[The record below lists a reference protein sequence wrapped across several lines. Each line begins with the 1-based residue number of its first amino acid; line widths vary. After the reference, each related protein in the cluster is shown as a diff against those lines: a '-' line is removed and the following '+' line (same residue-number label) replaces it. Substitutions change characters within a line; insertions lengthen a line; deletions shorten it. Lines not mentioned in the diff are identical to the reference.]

1 MNAERSFVNGV
12 YNIVLMDVDQEV
24 LQLLVRRGLVAQKT
38 IDELLKESGGDAGRT
53 VELLRQRAIV
63 LPEELEGLRSL
74 CGTAR
79 ISGRVNPPRTFGRY
93 EIVSELGRGGMSVVY
108 KARDPVLDR
117 LVALKVLQIPEP
129 LLETGRRFEREARTM
144 AKLSHPNII
153 QVLEVG
159 EIEGKK
165 YFTMQHVEGLT
176 FDEWLKR
183 TPGPSRFTRGIE
195 ILRDAALALDYAHT
209 QGVIHRDLK
218 PQNIM
223 VERTGR
229 ADAFHVYVMDFGL
242 AREIAAPKR
251 LTMTGAIMGTPQ
263 YMAPEQARGARVDRR
278 ADVYALGAVL
288 YEILTGFPPFF
299 GPTVYAIINKA
310 LSEEPIPPRERN
322 HRIPPDLETIC
333 LRAMEK
339 APEQRYQSAREFAD
353 ELERYLRGDPIAARP
368 EGPVR
373 RLVRRIRRQRVLVGS
388 ALGVLIAGSIAAVVL
403 WNVLDRSAALVRQAQ
418 QQQQDAEARRLEALQ
433 QKERRDRAM
442 LQALRAQ
449 RLVDQFEFAILNRPL
464 ETPDI
469 EAYKLPI
476 LECVDR
482 ALEMDPQFGMPYA
495 LRGRLFEL
503 LGDPLKAQS
512 DYEAAIRAEPSSMY
526 GHYYLGRL
534 YIARYEDSR
543 ILPQV
548 RLRPEGVELAETPA
562 LPQAGV
568 CLQSALRHFDQVRE
582 LYLKFTQAEIEYR
595 MSRALSELYEGRY
608 AEARAELEKIVDRV
622 PDAPDVY
629 HYLGVCRFYLKDF
642 EGALQDLTR
651 AQRRAG
657 RHPRIC
663 LHRAMACYVLGLLRH
678 DAAMLEAAV
687 SDATL
692 GLRVQRRADLLQVR
706 AMALLELASLKED
719 PRVELQRAAG
729 DLEEATALQQEF
741 ASLYALLGIAY
752 ARLGPRAADPAKTFE
767 RAEANCTRALELQET
782 AETLHLRGAVR
793 FELKRYPEAL
803 RDWQRCRE
811 LSPGFGGP
819 ALEEQIRLLRRRL
832 QDGY

>member
-1 MNAERSFVNGV
+1 MN
-12 YNIVLMDVDQEV
+12 VDQEV
-24 LQLLVRRGLVAQKT
+24 LQLLIRRGLVPRKI
-38 IDELLKESGGDAGRT
+38 IDELLEETGGDAGRA
-53 VELLRQRAIV
+53 VDLLKRRAII

-79 ISGRVNPPRTFGRY
+79 ISRPVESPRTFGRY
-93 EIVSELGRGGMSVVY
+93 EILAELGRGGMSVVY

-129 LLETGRRFEREARTM
+129 LLETGQRFEREARTM

-165 YFTMQHVEGLT
+165 YFTMQHVEGIT
-176 FDEWLKR
+176 FGEWLKR

-223 VERTGR
+223 IERTGR
-229 ADAFHVYVMDFGL
+229 ADSFHVYVMDFGL

-263 YMAPEQARGARVDRR
+263 YIAPEQARGSRVDRR
-278 ADVYALGAVL
+278 ADVYGLGAVL

-322 HRIPPDLETIC
+322 DRIPSDLETIC

-339 APEQRYQSAREFAD
+339 IPEKRYQSAREFAD
-353 ELERYLRGDPIAARP
+353 ELERYLRGEPIAARP

-373 RLVRRIRRQRVLVGS
+373 RLVRRLRRQRVLIGS
-388 ALGVLIAGSIAAVVL
+388 VLGVLVAGSVAAVII
-403 WNVLDRSAALVRQAQ
+403 WNLLEKSATQLKQAQ
-418 QQQQDAEARRLEALQ
+418 QQQQEAEALRRQAMQ

-464 ETPDI
+464 ETSDI
-469 EAYKLPI
+469 ESYKLPI

-482 ALEMDPQFGMPYA
+482 ALEIDPQFGMPHA

-503 LGDPLKAQS
+503 LGDTVKAQA
-512 DYEAAIRAEPSSMY
+512 DYEAAIRAEPSSVY

-534 YIARYEDSR
+534 YVTRFENSR
-543 ILPQV
+543 ILPEV
-548 RLRPEGVELAETPA
+548 RVRAEGVELAETPA

-568 CLQSALRHFDQVRE
+568 YLQAALRHFDNVRE
-582 LYLKFTQAEIEYR
+582 LYLKFAQAEIEYR
-595 MSRALSELYEGRY
+595 MSQALSHIYEGRY
-608 AEARAELEKIVDRV
+608 TEARAQLEKIVDRV

-642 EGALQDLTR
+642 DGAVQDLTR

-657 RHPRIC
+657 RHPRIY
-663 LHRAMACYVLGLLRH
+663 LHRAMAYHCLGLVRR

-687 SDATL
+687 SDATM
-692 GLRVQRRADLLQVR
+692 GLRLQRQADLLQVR
-706 AMALLELASLKED
+706 AMALLELALLKED
-719 PRVELQRAAG
+719 PRVELQRATK
-729 DLEEATALQQEF
+729 DLEEATALQREF
-741 ASLYALLGIAY
+741 APLYALLGLAY
-752 ARLGPRAADPAKTFE
+752 ARLGPRSDDPAKTFE
-767 RAEANCTRALELQET
+767 LAETSCTRAIELQET
-782 AETLHLRGAVR
+782 ADTLYLRGTVR
-793 FELKRYPEAL
+793 FELKQYPQAL
-803 RDWQRCRE
+803 EDWERCRE
-811 LSPGFGGP
+811 LSPGFGGQ
-819 ALEEQIRLLRRRL
+819 ALDEQIRRVRDRIKS
-832 QDGY
+832 DY